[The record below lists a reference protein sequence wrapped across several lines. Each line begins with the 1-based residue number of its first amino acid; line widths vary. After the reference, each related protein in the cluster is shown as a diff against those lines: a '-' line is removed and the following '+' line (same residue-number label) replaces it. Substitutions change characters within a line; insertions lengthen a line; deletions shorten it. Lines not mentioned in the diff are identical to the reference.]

1 MLTTRAVSM
10 GGPAEEEVKG
20 LGDPQVFPGQTSAK
34 VFNAKPLRGQRRGK
48 RSQMRPMPE
57 PGPPAPT
64 LLQPLPG
71 FKATVIS
78 S

>member
-48 RSQMRPMPE
+48 RSPMRPWPH
-57 PGPPAPT
+57 PHRYRAWAT
-64 LLQPLPG
+64 QLLRE
-71 FKATVIS
+71 AAS
-78 S
+78 SAV